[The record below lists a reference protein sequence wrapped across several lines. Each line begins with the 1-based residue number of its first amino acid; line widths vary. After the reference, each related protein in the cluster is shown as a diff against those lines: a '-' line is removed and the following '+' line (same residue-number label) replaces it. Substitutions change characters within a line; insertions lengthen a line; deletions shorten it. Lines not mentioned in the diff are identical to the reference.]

1 MPDGSRG
8 ETRTTPNRKE
18 GRQLMWRI
26 LTFALTFGA
35 TASCYEASP
44 PRITGIGGQPEVNS
58 MSPYLLFILAA
69 IITAAVFVPL
79 IVILS

>member
-1 MPDGSRG
+1 LA
-8 ETRTTPNRKE
+8 
-18 GRQLMWRI
+18 QLQAAM
-26 LTFALTFGA
+26 
-35 TASCYEASP
+35 EASP